1 MNLSISYLQNQ
12 NQPED
17 ESPLPI
23 PVSSSTN
30 NPPPSPRVNLRFEA
44 QKARL
49 TFFIVGMTVV
59 VYALQ
64 VVSGFVLGYDLPAI
78 MGAKDNTLILQG
90 QLWRLI
96 TPMLLHG
103 SITHIFFNMYA
114 LISLGRG
121 LELYYGHK
129 RFLLLYLVSGFA
141 GNVFS
146 FLITRAPS
154 YGASTAI
161 FGLIGAEGVF
171 IYQNRKYFKDPRAML
186 TNIFVIIGI
195 NLFIGLAIPQIDQF
209 GHLGGLLGGVA
220 FAWLAG
226 PIWHQQGIGMEIV
239 IEDSRKENPVLPVA
253 LGVGLLFAFGAVAKY
268 FFRN

>member
-1 MNLSISYLQNQ
+1 MNHGMTYLQNQ
-12 NQPED
+12 NPSED
-17 ESPLPI
+17 ESPRQV
-23 PVSSSTN
+23 PVPPVTN
-30 NPPPSPRVNLRFEA
+30 TPPPRINLRFEA
-44 QKARL
+44 QKVRV
-49 TFFIVGMTVV
+49 TFFIVGMTVA
-59 VYALQ
+59 VYVLQ
-64 VVSGFVLGYDLPAI
+64 VLSGYVLGFDFPAA
-78 MGAKDNTLILQG
+78 MGAKDNALILQG

-96 TPMLLHG
+96 TPVLLHG

-146 FLITRAPS
+146 FLITQAPS

-186 TNIFVIIGI
+186 MNIFVIIAI

-209 GHLGGLLGGVA
+209 GHLGGLLGGFA

-226 PIWHQQGIGMEIV
+226 PIWHQQGIGTEIV

-253 LGVGLLFAFGAVAKY
+253 LGVGLLFALGAVAR
-268 FFRN
+268 FFFK